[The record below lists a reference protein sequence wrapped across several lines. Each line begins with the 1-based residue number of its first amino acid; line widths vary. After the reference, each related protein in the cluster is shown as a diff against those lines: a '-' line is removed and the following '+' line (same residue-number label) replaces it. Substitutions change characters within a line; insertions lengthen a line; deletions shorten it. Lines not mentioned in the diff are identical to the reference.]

1 MNFSMFSC
9 SHFLSMGKPN
19 TMSKRAQERR
29 TGEEPVV
36 AQSRPVRLISRRKF
50 SERKSISHVGFGYII
65 QPGELQI
72 GLEFRS
78 HKR

>member
-36 AQSRPVRLISRRKF
+36 AQSRPERLIKK
-50 SERKSISHVGFGYII
+50 SERKSISHVGFGYTI
-65 QPGELQI
+65 QPSDLQI